1 MEENFENQVQGNVQ
15 PNYNMGAEVAPQ
27 PNQLSYNNV
36 NQNEAFAP
44 NVETTV
50 NNYVPQEQVYVQS
63 EVQPAQVQPA
73 QVFEEQ
79 VQVQEAQV
87 QQAPVPPTQSEVEL
101 KSPVDLKPEDIRIV
115 VKADVLKEA
124 VKKADTV
131 AGKDSMQPFTE
142 VIMFRIVDDGT
153 MQVRSTDR
161 DNILTVNTK
170 VIEATPNTVMT
181 LRVDQIKPLLDKLT
195 NTKVITFIVE
205 DTLVTLYTENGTY
218 KLQQALD
225 LTTNNVIQLPE
236 IDNSIPFENTI
247 AIDKDKFL
255 PYLEAVMPLVEKMPT
270 DNSYAG
276 VHIGDCISTAN
287 GNDTSLVM
295 ENLQPIFGRPLFI
308 KSSTVKELIS
318 MRASDKIHVGFGELN
333 GRVTYCF
340 YVDDY
345 RLFSIEKDG
354 MDEYPLDD
362 IRELISLT
370 KGSMFSIKKEQ
381 IMGALDRLS
390 LFFVSGL
397 TRQVI
402 DIEVANGKITIANE
416 LKAVETYPTN
426 STQNIKFKIEKA
438 ELLNILKGIK
448 SENVYIE
455 PVIENENEPITYIRI
470 SDGDKILN
478 VKGTAL

>member
-15 PNYNMGAEVAPQ
+15 PNYNMGVNIAPQ
-27 PNQLSYNNV
+27 QEQLSYNNV
-36 NQNEAFAP
+36 NQNEVFTS

-50 NNYVPQEQVYVQS
+50 NNYVPQEQVYTQAVQVQS
-63 EVQPAQVQPA
+63 EPTQEVPVQA
-73 QVFEEQ
+73 
-79 VQVQEAQV
+79 QVQEA
-87 QQAPVPPTQSEVEL
+87 PVPPAQPEVEL

-115 VKADVLKEA
+115 VKTDILKEA

-142 VIMFRIVDDGT
+142 VIMFRVLDNGI

-170 VIEATPNTVMT
+170 IIEATPNAVMT

-195 NTKVITFIVE
+195 NTNVITFVIE
-205 DTLVTLYTENGTY
+205 DVLVTSYTEYGTY

-255 PYLEAVMPLVEKMPT
+255 PYLGAVIPLVEKLPT

-287 GNDTSLVM
+287 GNDTSLVI

-318 MRASDKIHVGFGELN
+318 MGASDKINVGFGELN
-333 GRVTYCF
+333 GRTTYCF

-362 IRELISLT
+362 IRELMSLT

-381 IMGALDRLS
+381 ILGALDRLS
-390 LFFVSGL
+390 IFFVTGL
-397 TRQVI
+397 TRQVV
-402 DIEVANGKITIANE
+402 DIEVANGKVTISNE

-455 PVIENENEPITYIRI
+455 PVIENENEPITYIRV